1 MKLLNAI
8 IPLAFYFAAAIA
20 LVFLAGSAKA
30 QVPEPEGYWSG
41 PLHGEVPATLSG
53 ARAVDTKALAALIE
67 TKNPVLIDAASAPR
81 RPDNLAPGAVWMPL
95 PHENIPGSIWIPGAG
110 EAKLTPEFETF
121 FKNRLIALTAND
133 PGREIVFYC
142 HPQCWASWNAA
153 KRAMSYGYRNVIWYR
168 EGAEGW
174 REAGH
179 VLVKAKPEGPAQ

>member
-8 IPLAFYFAAAIA
+8 IPQALRFAAAMA
-20 LVFLAGSAKA
+20 LFFLVGSAQA
-30 QVPEPEGYWSG
+30 EVLEPEGYWTG
-41 PLHGEVPATLSG
+41 PLHAEVPNSLSG
-53 ARAVDTKALAALIE
+53 ARVIGTSELAALIE
-67 TKNPVLIDAASAPR
+67 TRNPVLIDAASAPR

-121 FKNRLIALTAND
+121 FKNRLTAVTAND
-133 PGREIVFYC
+133 PEREIVFYC

-179 VLVKAKPEGPAQ
+179 ALVQAKPEGPAQ